1 MDHTTAVYLLVSL
14 LSIAFLYDQVTKR
27 IPTRLVAGQ
36 APKSRF
42 GLVPIGAH
50 NLPTRAGGVDIVFVH
65 GLGSNPDTTWQARRP
80 AMTPVPLDT
89 TLSDS
94 EQYVNWVS
102 DFLPNDLP
110 PAIRGNV
117 RIFFYNYDSYWKRD
131 AVYTRLPNL
140 GSDLLERIGQVRLSD
155 EERQRDL
162 IFVGH
167 SYGGLVVKQ
176 ALVHAR
182 TNRAIS
188 HVAEHT
194 KAILFLGTPHRG
206 SSFGLWGWLAAQVL
220 QPLGSN
226 PFILANLEYDSISLL
241 DLHKA
246 FVGIVRDDFQV
257 FNFFEQRPMRIFRL
271 WFIQWQQFC
280 VREQSATYDGRG
292 VSNIGLSV
300 DHYGLNKFGSRND
313 NYDTILSRLVKI
325 TISSARPLKH
335 HYVVPVETVPSYTQR
350 DELWKELEEKLNIR
364 HGKASV
370 PRAVAIHGLG
380 GAGKSQLA
388 LKYAESKRD
397 RYNPI
402 LWIDATNKETV
413 RSSFERCASELGLSG
428 SGNEE
433 QKSALADARTVL
445 TVLRWL
451 RDRTEADDEWL
462 VIIDNADDFSWGI
475 MNVIPKGERGSV
487 IITSQD
493 DQSRKLI
500 PAGCEEIQVDVMS
513 RPEAATLLL
522 HHLGLDIDVAP
533 ENIRRGSEEVVQ
545 ELGNLA
551 LAIDLAGAYLA
562 GAYIGNDPTPEQAL
576 MQYLEDYKVHRDEL
590 LQMDMFRGLR
600 PTEKTVWT
608 VWDTTLRKIARDH
621 THLEPG
627 LLLTFLAHFKGT
639 IVQDEMFRLAAL
651 GARLL
656 DNGLVDEIPTYLR
669 QFFQGNE
676 GKWDSFLYRQSRELL
691 VRYSLLHRVAGTW
704 AGVTM
709 HKLVQ
714 WRTLRSEQGERWQW
728 WYMLFILA
736 ACRQVTKEEHQPEFR
751 RHLTVHLPDICG
763 VCGNVGGDAEGH
775 ESFIGTTLARV
786 YYDEGRWEEAAKLFV
801 QAMETSKTKL
811 GADHPDT
818 LTIMANLA
826 LTFSNQGLWE
836 KAEKL
841 FVQVIETSKTKLG
854 ADHPDTLTSMGNLA
868 LTFLNQGRWEEAEKL
883 FVQVMETR
891 KTKLGADHPDT
902 LTIMANLASTFLN
915 QGRWEEAE
923 NLAVQVLETRK
934 TKLGADHPSTL
945 TSMANLASTY
955 RDQGLWEGAE
965 KLEAQ
970 VMKTRKMK
978 LGADHP
984 DTLTSMANLAS
995 TFSNRGRWEEAEKLF
1010 VRVIETSK
1018 SKLGADHPSTLSS
1031 MANLASTYRGQG
1043 LWEKA
1048 EKLFVQVTE
1057 TSKTKL
1063 GADHPSTLTSV
1074 ANLAST
1080 FCNQGRWEEAEKL
1093 FVQAM
1098 QTSKTKLGAD
1108 HPSTLTIMANLA
1120 STYRAQG
1127 RWEKAEKLF
1136 MQVIEASKS
1145 KLGADHPSTLTIMAN
1160 LASTY
1165 RARGRWEKAEKLFMQ
1180 VIEASKSKLG
1190 ADHPSTLAS
1199 MANLAST
1206 FSNQGRWEVAE
1217 KLEAQVMKAR
1227 KAKLGADHPDTLT
1240 SMANLASTFSTQGR
1254 WEEAEKLEAQVMK
1267 ARKAKLGADHPAT
1280 LASMANLAS
1289 TFSTQGR
1296 WEEAEKLEAQVM
1308 KARKAKL
1315 GADHPAT
1322 LASMANLASTFSTQ
1336 GRWEEAEKL
1345 EAQVMKARKAKL
1357 GADHPATL
1365 ASMANLASTFST
1377 QGRWEEAE
1385 KLEAQV
1391 MKARKAKLGADHPAT
1406 LASMANLASTFSTQG
1421 RWEEA
1426 EKLEAQVMKA
1436 RKAKLG
1442 ADHPATLASMAN
1454 LASTF
1459 STQGRWEEA
1468 EKLEVQ
1474 VLETRKTKL
1483 GADHPDT
1490 LTSMANLA
1498 FTWKYQGR
1506 RADALVLMGS
1516 CVQAL
1521 QRVLGPEHPH
1531 TQSCVAALDEWS
1543 T

>member
-27 IPTRLVAGQ
+27 IPTRLVADQ

-42 GLVPIGAH
+42 GLVPIGAY
-50 NLPTRAGGVDIVFVH
+50 NLPARAGGVDIVFVH
-65 GLGSNPDTTWQARRP
+65 GLGSNPDTTWLARRP
-80 AMTPVPLDT
+80 ATTPVPLNT

-110 PAIRGNV
+110 PAIRRNA
-117 RIFFYNYDSYWKRD
+117 RLFFYNYDSYWKRD

-155 EERQRDL
+155 EERRRDL

-206 SSFGLWGWLAAQVL
+206 SSFGPWGWLAAQVL

-226 PFILANLEYDSISLL
+226 PFILANLEYDSISLS
-241 DLHKA
+241 DLHEA
-246 FVGIVRDDFQV
+246 FVGMVRDDFQV
-257 FNFFEQRPMRIFRL
+257 FNFYEQRPMRIFRL

-280 VREQSATYDGRG
+280 VREQSATYAGRG

-325 TISSARPLKH
+325 TISSARPMKH

-350 DELWKELEEKLNIR
+350 DGLWKELEEKLEIR
-364 HGKASV
+364 HKEASV
-370 PRAVAIHGLG
+370 PHAVAIHGLG

-402 LWIDATNKETV
+402 LWIDATYEETV
-413 RSSFERCASELGLSG
+413 RSSFERCAAELGLSG
-428 SGNEE
+428 SENEE
-433 QKSALADARTVL
+433 RKPILADARAVL

-462 VIIDNADDFSWGI
+462 VIIDNADDLSWGI
-475 MNVIPKGERGSV
+475 MKVIPTGNRGSV

-493 DQSRKLI
+493 DHSRKLI
-500 PAGCEEIQVDVMS
+500 PKGCEEIQVDVMS

-533 ENIRRGSEEVVQ
+533 ENIRTGSEEVVQ

-551 LAIDLAGAYLA
+551 LAIDLAGAY
-562 GAYIGNDPTPEQAL
+562 IGNERSRNDRSPEQAL
-576 MQYLEDYKVHRDEL
+576 MLYLEDYKVHRDEL
-590 LQMDMFRGLR
+590 LQMDMLRGLR

-608 VWDTTLRKIARDH
+608 VWDTTLRTIARDH

-639 IVQDEMFRLAAL
+639 IIQDEMFRLAAL
-651 GARLL
+651 GAKLL
-656 DNGLVDEIPTYLR
+656 DNGLVDEIPTDLR

-676 GKWDSFLYRQSRELL
+676 GKWDSFPYRQSRELL

-714 WRTLRSEQGERWQW
+714 WRTLRSEQGERWRW

-736 ACRQVTKEEHQPEFR
+736 ACRQVTEEEHQPEFR
-751 RHLTVHLPDICG
+751 RHLVVHLPDICG
-763 VCGNVGGDAEGH
+763 VCDNVSGDGEGH

-786 YYDEGRWEEAAKLFV
+786 YNDEGRWGEAEKLFLRV
-801 QAMETSKTKL
+801 METSKTKLGADHPDTLTIMANLALTFWNQGLWEKAEKLFLQVMETSKTKL

-826 LTFSNQGLWE
+826 LTFS
-836 KAEKL
+836 
-841 FVQVIETSKTKLG
+841 T
-854 ADHPDTLTSMGNLA
+854 
-868 LTFLNQGRWEEAEKL
+868 
-883 FVQVMETR
+883 
-891 KTKLGADHPDT
+891 
-902 LTIMANLASTFLN
+902 

-923 NLAVQVLETRK
+923 NLEVQVLETRK

-945 TSMANLASTY
+945 TSMTNLASTY
-955 RDQGLWEGAE
+955 RNQ
-965 KLEAQ
+965 
-970 VMKTRKMK
+970 
-978 LGADHP
+978 
-984 DTLTSMANLAS
+984 
-995 TFSNRGRWEEAEKLF
+995 GRWDE
-1010 VRVIETSK
+1010 
-1018 SKLGADHPSTLSS
+1018 
-1031 MANLASTYRGQG
+1031 
-1043 LWEKA
+1043 A
-1048 EKLFVQVTE
+1048 EKLFVQVME
-1057 TSKTKL
+1057 
-1063 GADHPSTLTSV
+1063 
-1074 ANLAST
+1074 
-1080 FCNQGRWEEAEKL
+1080 
-1093 FVQAM
+1093 
-1098 QTSKTKLGAD
+1098 TSKTKLGAD

-1120 STYRAQG
+1120 STYRNQG
-1127 RWEKAEKLF
+1127 RWEETETLEV
-1136 MQVIEASKS
+1136 QVMETRKTR
-1145 KLGADHPSTLTIMAN
+1145 LGADHPDTLTIMAN

-1165 RARGRWEKAEKLFMQ
+1165 R
-1180 VIEASKSKLG
+1180 
-1190 ADHPSTLAS
+1190 
-1199 MANLAST
+1199 
-1206 FSNQGRWEVAE
+1206 NQGRWEEAE
-1217 KLEAQVMKAR
+1217 TLEVQVMETR
-1227 KAKLGADHPDTLT
+1227 KTRLGADHPDTLT
-1240 SMANLASTFSTQGR
+1240 IMANLASTYRNQGR
-1254 WEEAEKLEAQVMK
+1254 WEEAETLEVQVMET
-1267 ARKAKLGADHPAT
+1267 RKTRLGADHPDT
-1280 LASMANLAS
+1280 LTIMANLAS
-1289 TFSTQGR
+1289 TYRNQGR
-1296 WEEAEKLEAQVM
+1296 WEEAETLEVQVM
-1308 KARKAKL
+1308 ETRKTRL
-1315 GADHPAT
+1315 GADHPDT
-1322 LASMANLASTFSTQ
+1322 LTIMANLASTYRNQ
-1336 GRWEEAEKL
+1336 GRWEEAETL
-1345 EAQVMKARKAKL
+1345 EVQVMETRKTRL
-1357 GADHPATL
+1357 GADHPDTL
-1365 ASMANLASTFST
+1365 TIMANLASTYRN

-1385 KLEAQV
+1385 TLEVQV
-1391 MKARKAKLGADHPAT
+1391 METRKTRLGADHPDT
-1406 LASMANLASTFSTQG
+1406 LTIMANLASTYRNQG

-1426 EKLEAQVMKA
+1426 ETLEVQVMET
-1436 RKAKLG
+1436 RKTRLG
-1442 ADHPATLASMAN
+1442 ADHPDTLTIMAN
-1454 LASTF
+1454 LASTYRN
-1459 STQGRWEEA
+1459 QGRWEEA
-1468 EKLEVQ
+1468 ETLEVQ
-1474 VLETRKTKL
+1474 VMETRKTRLGADHPDTLTIMANLASTYRNQGRWEEAETLEVQVMETRKTRLGADHPDTLTIMANLASTYRNQGRWEEAETLEVQVMETRKTRLGADHPDTLTIMANLASTYRNQGRWEEAETLEVQVMETRKTKL
-1483 GADHPDT
+1483 GADHPSTLTSMANLALTYRNQGRWEEAEKLFVQVLETRKAKLGADHPST

-1498 FTWKYQGR
+1498 FNWKYQGR
-1506 RADALVLMGS
+1506 CADALVLMGS

-1521 QRVLGPEHPH
+1521 QRVLGPKHPH